1 MNIKKT
7 LKEILFSNPKRIFLQ
22 FLTST
27 ILGLVFG
34 VIGIPFKIYTSGM
47 VSCMAIGC
55 PEAQPPQL
63 LEANLAANI
72 VIWYLVNGILYRAY
86 KRWRS

>member
-22 FLTST
+22 FLAST

-34 VIGIPFKIYTSGM
+34 VIGIPFKFYTLGI
-47 VSCMAIGC
+47 SCAAIGC
-55 PEAQPPQL
+55 PEAQPAQL